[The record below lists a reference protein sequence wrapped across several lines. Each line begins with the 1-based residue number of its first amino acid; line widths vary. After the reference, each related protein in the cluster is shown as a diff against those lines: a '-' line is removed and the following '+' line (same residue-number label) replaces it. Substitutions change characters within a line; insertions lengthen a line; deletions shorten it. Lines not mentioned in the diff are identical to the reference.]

1 MLGSEN
7 ASGYGNIII
16 TEHQNTS
23 VLIFKNGG
31 KCTLKYKC
39 HKKSGYFFCSLINSA
54 PDLLNGIGGKD
65 FFQLLWTTTSWL
77 GLHHFQFSWLNVCS
91 DALNIYTLPSSCSYT
106 CCLWSML
113 TSKRRTA
120 RCLRGNNVQGVVVIN
135 LRFKLVISNL
145 HIIIDMYQE
154 HEKKMQSSFSP
165 VKLDYRWV

>member
-1 MLGSEN
+1 MFFFKVKLGSVSSMLGSEN

-65 FFQLLWTTTSWL
+65 FFNYYALL
-77 GLHHFQFSWLNVCS
+77 HP
-91 DALNIYTLPSSCSYT
+91 D
-106 CCLWSML
+106 
-113 TSKRRTA
+113 
-120 RCLRGNNVQGVVVIN
+120 
-135 LRFKLVISNL
+135 
-145 HIIIDMYQE
+145 
-154 HEKKMQSSFSP
+154 
-165 VKLDYRWV
+165 